1 MSSWNSLV
9 TGVMPSRE
17 SIHCR
22 TPTANAIQYTATT
35 IVTALFQ
42 SSRFKRNATSNDTR
56 HARPESKAHMVW
68 NTYIPWNPM
77 VSHPN
82 SDTTTSSGRN
92 RKNPRYCRMGRRES
106 RGLHRAYRMRN
117 AGAIGVQYGMVMPS
131 LVPSAGKVINASISN
146 TSLVSRIRTLFPC
159 FIFTCF
165 T

>member
-1 MSSWNSLV
+1 
-9 TGVMPSRE
+9 
-17 SIHCR
+17 
-22 TPTANAIQYTATT
+22 
-35 IVTALFQ
+35 
-42 SSRFKRNATSNDTR
+42 
-56 HARPESKAHMVW
+56 
-68 NTYIPWNPM
+68 
-77 VSHPN
+77 
-82 SDTTTSSGRN
+82 
-92 RKNPRYCRMGRRES
+92 MGRRES